1 MRQWISRLA
10 VCIILKCGFTSCL
23 NQEENRSATSIKEIK
38 PIEIQPLRIKD
49 TSQLER
55 YLISK
60 NLVNIHLL
68 DTNIRVTLHYAT
80 SRNFL
85 KKPMYQGLQNCYLPC
100 EVAIK
105 LANAQYYLKHQ
116 FPLYNIIVFDAVRP
130 LHIQQQMWDELEM
143 PVEQKINYLADP
155 GSVSLHNYGAA
166 VDVGIIGIDN
176 VLLDMGTPFDY
187 FGELSQPKME
197 LQFYKEGKLSKQALS
212 NRLLLRQ
219 VMLKAGFATI
229 TTEWWH
235 FNSTTK
241 IIAAKKYEL
250 IE

>member
-1 MRQWISRLA
+1 MYWISRFTF
-10 VCIILKCGFTSCL
+10 CIILCLSFASCS
-23 NQEENRSATSIKEIK
+23 NHNEIK
-38 PIEIQPLRIKD
+38 SIHVIAEANPIDIQVVRLKD

-55 YLISK
+55 YLITK
-60 NLVNIHLL
+60 DLVNIHSL
-68 DTNIRVTLHYAT
+68 DTSIRVSLLYST
-80 SRNFL
+80 SQNFL
-85 KKPMYQGLQNCYLPC
+85 KKPVYQGLENCYLPC

-105 LANAQYYLKHQ
+105 LCNAQTYLKEQ

-130 LHIQQQMWDELEM
+130 LSIQQQMWDELQM
-143 PVEQKINYLADP
+143 PAIQKINYLAHP

-166 VDVGIIGIDN
+166 IDVGIIGIDN

-219 VMLKAGFATI
+219 VMLKAGFTMI
-229 TTEWWH
+229 STEWWH
-235 FNSTTK
+235 FNSTNKT
-241 IIAAKKYEL
+241 IAAQKYEL
-250 IE
+250 IK

>member
-1 MRQWISRLA
+1 MIRISHFVVCA
-10 VCIILKCGFTSCL
+10 VLNFGFMSCSNHHEAKSIHSITIVDQFEL
-23 NQEENRSATSIKEIK
+23 QE
-38 PIEIQPLRIKD
+38 LRVKD

-55 YLISK
+55 YLITK
-60 NLVNIHLL
+60 GLVNIHSL
-68 DTNIRVTLHYAT
+68 DTAIRVALHYAT
-80 SRNFL
+80 SQNFL
-85 KKPMYQGLQNCYLPC
+85 KKPIYKGLEDCYLPC

-105 LANAQYYLKHQ
+105 LCNAQVYLKQQ

-130 LHIQQQMWDELEM
+130 LSIQQQMWDELDM
-143 PVEQKINYLADP
+143 PTEQKIKYLADP

-166 VDVGIIGIDN
+166 VDVGIIGTDN

-197 LQFYKEGKLSKQALS
+197 LQFYKEGKLSKEALA

-219 VMLKAGFATI
+219 IMLKAGFTTI
-229 TTEWWH
+229 ATEWWH

-241 IIAAKKYEL
+241 IIAAQQYEL